1 MDVVL
6 ALDIGSSSIRCTA
19 YEYLLSSALEINKA
33 AGGNNNNA
41 TGEASNQKSR
51 LKPIGQS
58 PIAFHQIS
66 VSCLDDNGCI
76 LWEVPVDSSTSNFD
90 LSNENQSPS
99 TSTAHTPSTIPL
111 LECIDLCVDQTL
123 QQLRQRPEPFCVCA
137 VGIAT
142 FVMNLVGVNEQ
153 NGLAGC
159 SVTYNNGSKSVAD
172 EARLL
177 KQQFTQKQ
185 LAELYQ
191 STGTP
196 FFHSAYALAQL
207 RALYRNSTSF
217 ELDSNQEELPVAA
230 VKGRTPCVNFH
241 RWQSLAGLCIH
252 RWLFDE
258 PTSDHIPL
266 SYSEASWTGLL
277 NIHTGQYESAVVRLL
292 PPTCQKAL
300 PSVEQPRDDCPLWYR
315 FPLANTNKEDHIP
328 TVASEAS
335 GPSRFM
341 NQWPE
346 MAGSYIV
353 MGGFGDGACANVGSK
368 CITSRR
374 IAVTVGTSAAARV
387 CLPYPLVQS
396 NRSNDHQRLAIPQ
409 GLFCYRINESHVL
422 MGGAVTDGGNVIA
435 WLQRLFNMPSGS
447 TQFQECMKQVDSLY
461 NNANGHNNESQLCML
476 PFISGNE
483 RSPGFRS
490 HARTKGVLTGL
501 SPTTTAADIVKT
513 AMESVTLSLLAIVRL
528 IATAIVDS
536 QATASL
542 RTDKREDRKRGE
554 DSVTIVAS
562 GSALENNATWRQM
575 IADATGY
582 SVVFDANTTQ
592 STSRGAALLV
602 ASKLFEQQGRA
613 TTAGD
618 KPLFSWA
625 SSTDENE
632 ELDYTSIS
640 IPRLEM
646 RTYWDRALSQQRDL
660 SQAIS
665 PLVGD

>member
-1 MDVVL
+1 MDVIL

-19 YEYLLSSALEINKA
+19 YEYLLSSALEIDKA
-33 AGGNNNNA
+33 SGGNDDA
-41 TGEASNQKSR
+41 TGEASNQKTR
-51 LKPIGQS
+51 LKPIGPT
-58 PIAFHQIS
+58 PIAFHQTN

-76 LWEVPVDSSTSNFD
+76 LWEVPIDSSTSNFD

-99 TSTAHTPSTIPL
+99 TSTTPSTMPL

-123 QQLRQRPEPFCVCA
+123 QQLRQRPEPFRVCA

-142 FVMNLVGVNEQ
+142 FVMNLAGVNER
-153 NGLAGC
+153 NGLVGC
-159 SVTYNNGSKSVAD
+159 SVTYNNGSASVAN
-172 EARLL
+172 EMRLL

-185 LAELYQ
+185 LEELYQ

-207 RALYRNSTSF
+207 RALYKNSTSL
-217 ELDSNQEELPVAA
+217 ELDSNQEELPLAV
-230 VKGRTPCVNFH
+230 VKGRAPCINVH

-252 RWLFDE
+252 RWLFDGSA
-258 PTSDHIPL
+258 SDHIPL

-277 NIHTGQYESAVVRLL
+277 NIHTGQYESAVVRSL
-292 PPTCQKAL
+292 PPACQKTL
-300 PSVEQPRDDCPLWYR
+300 PSGEQPSEWYR
-315 FPLANTNKEDHIP
+315 FPLANTNKEDHNT
-328 TVASEAS
+328 TVASETS
-335 GPSRFM
+335 KPSRFM

-353 MGGFGDGACANVGSK
+353 TGGFGDGACANIGSK
-368 CITSRR
+368 CTNPRR

-396 NRSNDHQRLAIPQ
+396 NQSNGHQRLVVPQ
-409 GLFCYRINESHVL
+409 GLFCYRINESYVL
-422 MGGAVTDGGNVIA
+422 MGGAVTDGGNIIA
-435 WLQRLFNMPSGS
+435 WLQRLFNMPSDS
-447 TQFQECMKQVDSLY
+447 TQFQECMKQVDSVY
-461 NNANGHNNESQLCML
+461 NNASGHSNESQLCML

-528 IATAIVDS
+528 IAAAIVDS
-536 QATASL
+536 QAEEC
-542 RTDKREDRKRGE
+542 EDRKRGL

-562 GSALENNATWRQM
+562 GSALENNTTWRQM

-582 SVVFDANTTQ
+582 SVAFDANTTQ
-592 STSRGAALLV
+592 STSRGAALLT

-625 SSTDENE
+625 SSTDEDE

-646 RTYWDRALSQQRDL
+646 RSYWDRALSQQRDL

-665 PLVGD
+665 PLDGD